1 MRARSFDTER
11 RDSPAPLDRLSRREL
26 LRLAALG
33 LGAVALGGVLGGC
46 KSQSRPATALPPPTG
61 AASPTPTPSSTLS
74 PYPDVVVAR
83 TGEPEPLVRA
93 AIGALGGM
101 GRFVPKRATVVVKP
115 NICVAGRGYQ
125 YAATTNPWVVGT
137 LVKLALEA
145 GAGEVKVLDYGF
157 GGPSAQAYVT
167 SGIGEQVEA
176 AGGRMVVISDRDFVP
191 VQIPNGKWLRQ
202 TEVYRDVLEADV
214 LINVPVAKT
223 HLHTLLTLG
232 MKNLMGVVRD
242 RQALHVNLEQ
252 AIADLNTAIRPALNV
267 IDCIRVMANGGP
279 TGGNLSDVRKLDT
292 IVASTDVVA
301 ADCCAA
307 SLFGIEPY
315 QLSFVGFGAEL
326 GLGEMD
332 LSKLRIEEV
341 GA

>member
-1 MRARSFDTER
+1 LEK
-11 RDSPAPLDRLSRREL
+11 LSRREL
-26 LRLAALG
+26 LRLAGTG
-33 LGAVALGGVLGGC
+33 LGALALGGILGGC
-46 KSQSRPATALPPPTG
+46 KGQSRLATALPMPTW
-61 AASPTPTPSSTLS
+61 AASPTPSPTPS

-93 AIGALGGM
+93 ALVALGGM
-101 GRFVPKRATVVVKP
+101 SRFVPTGATVVVKP
-115 NICVAGRGYQ
+115 NICVAGRSYQ

-145 GAGEVKVLDYGF
+145 GAREVKVLDYGF
-157 GGPSAQAYVT
+157 GGPSAEAYVS

-191 VQIPNGKWLRQ
+191 IQIPRGKWLRQ
-202 TEVYRDVLEADV
+202 TEVHRDVLEADV

-242 RQALHVNLEQ
+242 RQAMHANLEQ
-252 AIADLNTAIRPALNV
+252 AIADLNTAIRPTLTV

-279 TGGNLSDVRKLDT
+279 TGGNLSDTRKLDT

-301 ADCCAA
+301 ADSYAA
-307 SLFGIEPY
+307 TLFGMEPY
-315 QLSFVGFGAEL
+315 QISYVGFGEEL
-326 GLGEMD
+326 GLGRSD
-332 LSKLRIEEV
+332 LSKLNIAEIS
-341 GA
+341 A